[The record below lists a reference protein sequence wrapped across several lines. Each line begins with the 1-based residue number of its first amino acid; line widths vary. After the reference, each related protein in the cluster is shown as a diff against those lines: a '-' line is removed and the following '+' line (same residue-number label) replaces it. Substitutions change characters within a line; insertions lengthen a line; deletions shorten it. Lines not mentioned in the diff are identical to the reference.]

1 LKSTQVNR
9 SQTVDPFAEIALREH
24 PLAKEGMTEI
34 RPREWTKR
42 LFGRGETTAERMIE
56 PSFEERLSRF
66 GQELAELR
74 ERYRPY
80 LRQLSPPPAYTRP
93 NGKLTSFDFRYEEGG
108 SGEFARVLRGEG
120 EWEQVSIPDFR
131 GPTKEKGR
139 WTGYYRTT
147 FGYPKPQAGRRT
159 FLVFKAVDYE
169 AAVYVNGKCVGRH
182 EGLFAPFEFDIT
194 SLLEETNVLVVEV
207 KNDYPMMGVGGTRL
221 DGDKMYAATGPGWDE
236 PVYGWHHCPPG
247 AGIYN
252 HVILEERAEL
262 FVDDIFI
269 RPNPEDGSFE
279 AWIDVMN
286 MTAGLIEGAELTV
299 DVFADNFEGEGLSG
313 IRFPIVYAGPGM
325 NNYRYKIAFPA
336 FRSWE
341 PDAPRVYRLRASLDR
356 EGELQDAK
364 DRCFGM
370 RSFRM
375 DEAATPKGTLYLNG
389 RPILLRGANEMGHL
403 QQCVMQG
410 DEEQLID
417 DILIAKLANLNFYR
431 ITQRPVQ
438 EEIYDYMDRLGM
450 MNQCDLPAFGFIRR
464 NKFCEA
470 VRQSAEMERLVRSH
484 PSVIMVSLIN
494 EPSRPAKRGKG
505 HRHLYRDEME
515 AFFASARHAIY
526 IENPD
531 RVVKN
536 AEGDYDPPTET
547 GLSDYHCYTMW
558 YTNHMI
564 SFGELYKGG
573 LPPLK
578 KDWKTGCGEYGS
590 EALDHLALMHKRYPL
605 EWLPENPDDPWMP
618 DAIVDS
624 QTYSHHGDWYPEAD
638 RIGDWIERSQRYQAF
653 VTRLMTD
660 AIRRRADLIV
670 QSAIHLLIDAWPSGW
685 MKSLVGADRVP
696 KPAYFAYKD
705 ALEPLRVHWRSDR
718 WRAYAGELLELEA
731 WLLNDTPD
739 DYQGMK
745 LVATLRSETEDYA
758 SFELEADIGG
768 ADSAY
773 VGSVPFVM
781 PAVDRRRTLQAD
793 ISAYNRAGELLN
805 SERFDIEVFPNDV
818 TFVDGEPTAAVNA
831 AAIGTAAEALL
842 AAMGL
847 PCRTYE
853 ASLPFDVIF
862 LSSAEAFRL
871 HETEIAGR
879 IEAGAK
885 AIIVPDEGGE
895 AEWRIGDIAVRQE
908 KTGSLYTLAFDEA
921 DKRLERFEASD
932 FQFFYNQTLDRID
945 ALTGCGWYAE
955 SMSPLLY
962 AYAKPKGGTPS
973 DGARKRRVPVVGS
986 VRHGR
991 GELIFVGLR
1000 LEGRLGCNP
1009 PLDQLLQEL
1018 VVGCRQGRGALT
1030 IREGGGGL

>member
-1 LKSTQVNR
+1 MISDRTQEGS
-9 SQTVDPFAEIALREH
+9 SQVLDPFAEIALREH
-24 PLAKEGMTEI
+24 PLAKDGMTVI
-34 RPREWTKR
+34 RPREWKRR
-42 LFGRGETTAERMIE
+42 LFRRGDKAAERLIE
-56 PSFEERLSRF
+56 PGFEDRLSRF

-74 ERYRPY
+74 GRYRPY
-80 LRQLSPPPAYTRP
+80 LRRLSPPPAYNRP
-93 NGKLTSFDFRYEEGG
+93 SRELVSFDFRYEEGG
-108 SGEFARVLRGEG
+108 NGEFARVLRGEG
-120 EWEQVSIPDFR
+120 EWKRVSIPDFR
-131 GPTKEKGR
+131 GPTKEEGR

-147 FGYPKPQAGRRT
+147 FSYPKTKAGKKV

-169 AAVYVNGKCVGRH
+169 AAVYVNGKCAGMH

-207 KNDYPMMGVGGTRL
+207 KNDYPMMGVNGTRL

-252 HVILEERAEL
+252 SVFLEERAEL
-262 FVDDIFI
+262 FVEDIFI
-269 RPNPEDGSFE
+269 KPNPEDGSFE

-286 MTAGLIEGAELTV
+286 MTAGLIEGSELTI

-313 IRFPIVYAGPGM
+313 IRFPIAYAGPGM
-325 NNYRYKIAFPA
+325 NNYRYKILFPA

-341 PDAPRVYRLRASLDR
+341 PDAPHLYRLRASLDC
-356 EGELQDAK
+356 EGRLLDAK

-375 DEAATPKGTLYLNG
+375 DEAAEPKGSLFLNG

-403 QQCVMQG
+403 QQCIMRG

-438 EEIYDYMDRLGM
+438 EEIYDFMDRLGM
-450 MNQCDLPAFGFIRR
+450 MNQCDLPAFGYIRR
-464 NKFCEA
+464 SKFCEA
-470 VRQSAEMERLVRSH
+470 VRQAAEMERLIRSH
-484 PSVIMVSLIN
+484 PSVVMVSLIN

-505 HRHLYRDEME
+505 HRHLYRDELE
-515 AFFASARHAIY
+515 AFFSSARHAIY

-536 AEGDYDPPTET
+536 ADGDYDPPTET
-547 GLSDYHCYTMW
+547 GLSDFHCYTMW

-578 KDWKTGCGEYGS
+578 KGWKSGCGEYGS
-590 EALDHLALMHKRYPL
+590 EALDHYALMLKRYPR
-605 EWLPENPDDPWMP
+605 EWLPKSPDDPWMP

-624 QTYSHHGDWYPEAD
+624 QTYSHHGDWYPESD
-638 RIGDWIERSQRYQAF
+638 RIGDWIERSQRYQAT

-660 AIRRRADLIV
+660 AIRRRSDLIV

-685 MKSLVGADRVP
+685 MKALVGADRVP
-696 KPAYFAYKD
+696 KPAYFAYRD
-705 ALEPLRVHWRSDR
+705 SLEPLRVHWRSDR
-718 WRAYAGELLELEA
+718 WRAYTGELVELEA

-739 DYQGMK
+739 EYQGLR
-745 LVATLRSETEDYA
+745 LVATLRNETEDYA
-758 SFELEADIGG
+758 SFELEADIGST
-768 ADSAY
+768 DSAY

-793 ISAYNRAGELLN
+793 ISLYNRAGELIN
-805 SERFDIEVFPNDV
+805 SERIDIEVFANNVELIEGETTV
-818 TFVDGEPTAAVNA
+818 TA
-831 AAIGTAAEALL
+831 AAIGTAAEALFS
-842 AAMGL
+842 AMGV
-847 PCRTYE
+847 RSRSY
-853 ASLPFDVIF
+853 AAGLPFDVIA

-871 HETEIAGR
+871 HETEIAR
-879 IEAGAK
+879 AINAGAR
-885 AIIVPDEGGE
+885 AIIIPDERGE
-895 AEWRIGDIAVRQE
+895 AEWRIGDITVRQE
-908 KTGSLYTLAFDEA
+908 KAGSLYTLAFDEA
-921 DKRLERFEASD
+921 DKRLERFGASE
-932 FQFFYNQTLDRID
+932 FQFFYNKTLDRMD
-945 ALTGCGWYAE
+945 ALTGCGWCSE

-962 AYAKPKGGTPS
+962 TYAKPGSGTAS
-973 DGARKRRVPVVGS
+973 AGSRKRRVPVVGS
-986 VRHGR
+986 VRLGR
-991 GELIFVGLR
+991 GELIFMGLR
-1000 LEGRLGCNP
+1000 LEGRMGCNP
-1009 PLDQLLQEL
+1009 PLDLLLHEIIF
-1018 VVGCRQGRGALT
+1018 G
-1030 IREGGGGL
+1030 